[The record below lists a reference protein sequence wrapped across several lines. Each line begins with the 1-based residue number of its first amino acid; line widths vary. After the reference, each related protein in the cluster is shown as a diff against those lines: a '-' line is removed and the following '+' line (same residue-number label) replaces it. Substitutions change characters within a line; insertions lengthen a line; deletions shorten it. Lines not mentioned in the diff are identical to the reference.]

1 MKAPTTALFRFVL
14 PLPTFIF
21 RPLTAVLIAAAH
33 VYLAA
38 GHLLKLFGGE
48 VTWTNIWKGFG
59 ALAGAYVFAAVAS
72 RRLAQNTK
80 AKHFGIGPVGPA
92 PQRASAEQ

>member
-1 MKAPTTALFRFVL
+1 MKAPKTALFRFGL
-14 PLPTFIF
+14 PLPTFILHS
-21 RPLTAVLIAAAH
+21 LTAVLIAAAH

-59 ALAGAYVFAAVAS
+59 ALAGAYVFAALAS
-72 RRLAQNTK
+72 GRLAKNTK
-80 AKHFGIGPVGPA
+80 AQHFGIGPVGPD
-92 PQRASAEQ
+92 PQSATEQ